1 VDKVRADE
9 VASGEGTEEG
19 ELACHDGGSN
29 NASELLCI
37 LTRLCR
43 MRAFNT

>member
-19 ELACHDGGSN
+19 KLTRHDGGSN
-29 NASELLCI
+29 NTSELLCI

-43 MRAFNT
+43 MRAFYT